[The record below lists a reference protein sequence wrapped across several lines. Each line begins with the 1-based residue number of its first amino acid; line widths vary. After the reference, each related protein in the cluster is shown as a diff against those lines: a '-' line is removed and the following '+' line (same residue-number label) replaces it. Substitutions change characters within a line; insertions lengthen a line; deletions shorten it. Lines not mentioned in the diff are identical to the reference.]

1 MCQLTRII
9 IMQTITFVSKCSNYN
24 ILEGA
29 VRSKALCARRSWVIV
44 MCSVGETFYS
54 PSISPR
60 SWNNWFSILEYSRV
74 SCDLFSQ
81 SKLEAF
87 WPIAF
92 ERCREKFS
100 CIVQN
105 YGLCHFRL
113 TLPQFNSKLIVVFLI
128 HKDTPYFRNVKTKWL
143 NVTDPQKIQP

>member
-29 VRSKALCARRSWVIV
+29 VRSKALCARRSWVLM

-60 SWNNWFSILEYSRV
+60 SWNNWLSILEYSRV

-113 TLPQFNSKLIVVFLI
+113 TLPQFNSKLIVVFFI
-128 HKDTPYFRNVKTKWL
+128 HNDTPYFRNVKTKWL

>member
-1 MCQLTRII
+1 MCQSTRII

-29 VRSKALCARRSWVIV
+29 VRSKALCARRSWVIM

-60 SWNNWFSILEYSRV
+60 SWNNWLSILEYSRV

-128 HKDTPYFRNVKTKWL
+128 HNDTPYFRNVKTKWL

>member
-29 VRSKALCARRSWVIV
+29 MRSKALCARRSWVIM
-44 MCSVGETFYS
+44 MCSVGETFYF

-100 CIVQN
+100 CIVQKN
-105 YGLCHFRL
+105 SYFYFFRL
-113 TLPQFNSKLIVVFLI
+113 NRTLRHSCLFINGF
-128 HKDTPYFRNVKTKWL
+128 D
-143 NVTDPQKIQP
+143 VT

>member
-9 IMQTITFVSKCSNYN
+9 IIQTITFVSKCSNYN

-29 VRSKALCARRSWVIV
+29 VRSKALCARRSWVIM

-60 SWNNWFSILEYSRV
+60 SWNNWLSILEYSRV

-128 HKDTPYFRNVKTKWL
+128 HNDTPYFRNVKTKWL

>member
-1 MCQLTRII
+1 MSINTHYYHANHHFCVQMFELQHFR
-9 IMQTITFVSKCSNYN
+9 
-24 ILEGA
+24 
-29 VRSKALCARRSWVIV
+29 RSGEVKALCARRSWVIM

-60 SWNNWFSILEYSRV
+60 SWNNWLSILEYSRV

-100 CIVQN
+100 CIVQKN
-105 YGLCHFRL
+105 SYFYFFRL
-113 TLPQFNSKLIVVFLI
+113 NRTLRHSCLFINGF
-128 HKDTPYFRNVKTKWL
+128 D
-143 NVTDPQKIQP
+143 VT

>member
-1 MCQLTRII
+1 MCQSTRII

-29 VRSKALCARRSWVIV
+29 VRSKALCARRSWVIM

-60 SWNNWFSILEYSRV
+60 SWNNWLSILEYSRV

-128 HKDTPYFRNVKTKWL
+128 HNDTPYFRNVKKKRL